1 LAHYQMQ
8 PEQAVLVGDTKTDFM
23 TGHNA
28 GVDVCAVTYGYGS
41 SEVLKDLGPAYIVG
55 TISEIKELL
64 L

>member
-1 LAHYQMQ
+1 M
-8 PEQAVLVGDTKTDFM
+8 GDTKTDFM

-41 SEVLKDLGPAYIVG
+41 SEVLKDLGPAYMVDAM
-55 TISEIKELL
+55 SEIKELL

>member
-1 LAHYQMQ
+1 
-8 PEQAVLVGDTKTDFM
+8 M

-41 SEVLKDLGPAYIVG
+41 SDVLRGLGPAYMVDAM
-55 TISEIKELL
+55 SEIKELL